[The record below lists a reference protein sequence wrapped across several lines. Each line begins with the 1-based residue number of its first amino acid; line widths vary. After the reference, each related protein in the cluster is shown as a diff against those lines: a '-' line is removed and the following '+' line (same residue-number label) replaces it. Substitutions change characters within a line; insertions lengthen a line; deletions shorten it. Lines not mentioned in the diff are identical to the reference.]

1 MKKRSLIIL
10 ILTVSAL
17 TLSAC
22 NGCGSKKDAQT
33 SEVPLIV
40 LEDKNATQVADK
52 PEVETSENDTSKG
65 KEAKK
70 DDNKKVPVVIEDK
83 NTQTTT
89 QTKPK
94 TETTPKTQIT
104 TQAQTTPQTQT
115 QTQTTTA
122 NNGWQ
127 TPAGQTSTPQTTPET
142 PTVSTDNNTNNQSD
156 DGTITLPLIPL
167 N

>member
-1 MKKRSLIIL
+1 MKKKSLIIL

-52 PEVETSENDTSKG
+52 PEVETSEDDTSKG

-70 DDNKKVPVVIEDK
+70 DENKKVPVVIEDK
-83 NTQTTT
+83 NTQKTTT
-89 QTKPK
+89 TTKPK
-94 TETTPKTQIT
+94 
-104 TQAQTTPQTQT
+104 AQETPQQETPQQQT
-115 QTQTTTA
+115 PQQTTTA
-122 NNGWQ
+122 DNGWQ
-127 TPAGQTSTPQTTPET
+127 TPAGQNPGPARQTPS
-142 PTVSTDNNTNNQSD
+142 VSTDKPAPKPDD
-156 DGTITLPLIPL
+156 DGTIVLPMIPL

>member
-1 MKKRSLIIL
+1 MKKKSLIIL

-40 LEDKNATQVADK
+40 LEDKNSTQVADK
-52 PEVETSENDTSKG
+52 PEVETSEDDTSKG
-65 KEAKK
+65 KETKK
-70 DDNKKVPVVIEDK
+70 DENKKVPVVIEDK
-83 NTQTTT
+83 NTQKTTT
-89 QTKPK
+89 TTKPK
-94 TETTPKTQIT
+94 
-104 TQAQTTPQTQT
+104 AQETPQTQT
-115 QTQTTTA
+115 TTQPATQPADST
-122 NNGWQ
+122 WQ

>member
-17 TLSAC
+17 CLTAC

-40 LEDKNATQVADK
+40 LEDKNSTQVADK
-52 PEVETSENDTSKG
+52 PEVKTFEDDTSKG

-70 DDNKKVPVVIEDK
+70 DENKKVPVVIEDK
-83 NTQTTT
+83 NTQKTTT
-89 QTKPK
+89 TTEPK
-94 TETTPKTQIT
+94 
-104 TQAQTTPQTQT
+104 AQETPQQQT
-115 QTQTTTA
+115 PQQTTTA
-122 NNGWQ
+122 DNGWQ
-127 TPAGQTSTPQTTPET
+127 TPAGQNPGPDLQTPS
-142 PTVSTDNNTNNQSD
+142 VSTDKPAPKPDD
-156 DGTITLPLIPL
+156 DGTIVLPMIPL

>member
-1 MKKRSLIIL
+1 MKKKYLIIL

-17 TLSAC
+17 CLTAC

-52 PEVETSENDTSKG
+52 PEVVTSEDDTSKG

-70 DDNKKVPVVIEDK
+70 DENKKVPVVIEDK
-83 NTQTTT
+83 NTQKTTT
-89 QTKPK
+89 TTKPK
-94 TETTPKTQIT
+94 
-104 TQAQTTPQTQT
+104 AQETPQQQT
-115 QTQTTTA
+115 PQQTTTA
-122 NNGWQ
+122 DNGWQ
-127 TPAGQTSTPQTTPET
+127 TPAGQNPGPAPQTPS
-142 PTVSTDNNTNNQSD
+142 VSTDKPAPTPDD
-156 DGTITLPLIPL
+156 DGTIVLPMIPL

>member
-1 MKKRSLIIL
+1 MKKKSLIIL

-17 TLSAC
+17 CLTAC

-52 PEVETSENDTSKG
+52 PEVETSEDDTSKG

-70 DDNKKVPVVIEDK
+70 DENKKVPVVIEDK
-83 NTQTTT
+83 NTQKTTT
-89 QTKPK
+89 TTKPK
-94 TETTPKTQIT
+94 
-104 TQAQTTPQTQT
+104 AQETPQQETPQQQT
-115 QTQTTTA
+115 PQQTTTA
-122 NNGWQ
+122 DNGWQ
-127 TPAGQTSTPQTTPET
+127 TPAGQGSAPAPQTPS
-142 PTVSTDNNTNNQSD
+142 VSTDKPDPKPDD
-156 DGTITLPLIPL
+156 DGTIVLPMIPL

>member
-1 MKKRSLIIL
+1 MKKKSLIIL

-22 NGCGSKKDAQT
+22 NGCGAKKEVAQAT

-40 LEDKNATQVADK
+40 LEDKNATKIADK
-52 PEVETSENDTSKG
+52 PEVETSEDDTSKD

-70 DDNKKVPVVIEDK
+70 DENKKVPVVIEDK
-83 NTQTTT
+83 NTQKTTT
-89 QTKPK
+89 TTKPQ
-94 TETTPKTQIT
+94 T
-104 TQAQTTPQTQT
+104 QTTPQTQT
-115 QTQTTTA
+115 QQTQQAQPQQNTTTDS
-122 NNGWQ
+122 GWQ
-127 TPAGQTSTPQTTPET
+127 TPSGQTSTPQTQPQT
-142 PTVSTDNNTNNQSD
+142 PTVADTPTPAQSD

>member
-1 MKKRSLIIL
+1 MKKKSLIIL

-52 PEVETSENDTSKG
+52 PEVETSEDDTSKG

-70 DDNKKVPVVIEDK
+70 DENKKVPVVIEDK
-83 NTQTTT
+83 NTQKTTT
-89 QTKPK
+89 TTKPK
-94 TETTPKTQIT
+94 
-104 TQAQTTPQTQT
+104 AQETPQQETPQQQT
-115 QTQTTTA
+115 PQQTTTVD
-122 NNGWQ
+122 NGWQ
-127 TPAGQTSTPQTTPET
+127 TPAGQNPGPAPQTPS
-142 PTVSTDNNTNNQSD
+142 VSTDKPAPKPDD
-156 DGTITLPLIPL
+156 DGTIVLPMIPL

>member
-52 PEVETSENDTSKG
+52 PEVETSEDDTSKG

-70 DDNKKVPVVIEDK
+70 DENKKVPVVIEDK
-83 NTQTTT
+83 NTQKTTT
-89 QTKPK
+89 TTKPK
-94 TETTPKTQIT
+94 
-104 TQAQTTPQTQT
+104 AQETPQQETPQQQT
-115 QTQTTTA
+115 PQQTTTA
-122 NNGWQ
+122 DNGWQ
-127 TPAGQTSTPQTTPET
+127 TPAGQGSAPAPQTPS
-142 PTVSTDNNTNNQSD
+142 VSTDKPDPKPDD
-156 DGTITLPLIPL
+156 DGTIVLPMIPL